1 MGCLHGRRANVGG
14 VFALVAC
21 MVDVPICRQRARVTC
36 QRGLHG
42 LCISVGKVDGV
53 LTWFVWL
60 AY

>member
-1 MGCLHGRRANVGG
+1 MGCLHGRRATVGG

-21 MVDVPICRQRARVTC
+21 MVDVPMEVMRQLGLCRQRANP
-36 QRGLHG
+36 
-42 LCISVGKVDGV
+42 SVGKVDGV